1 MISRTEAFLRAGKIY
16 GDIQTGEYVY
26 MPSGEVGVAVPKFV
40 FEKGGIRQEIDNQEA
55 LRLIRVLSLKL
66 VKHPQWGESAV

>member
-1 MISRTEAFLRAGKIY
+1 MISRMEAFLRAGKIY

-26 MPSGEVGVAVPKFV
+26 MPSGEVGATIPKFV
-40 FEKGGIRQEIDNQEA
+40 FEKGGSRQEINTQEA
-55 LRLIRVLSLKL
+55 LRLIRVLSLKP